1 MSSSNEKKICDG
13 VMGIS
18 ILIAIIGSILIMV
31 YYSQCKK
38 YQDAKCT
45 VVNSG
50 SPSVA
55 TCSITVK
62 KASGHLYGAGIVM
75 IGLAILMNIGCF
87 LKMAVMPRVNIK
99 N

>member
-1 MSSSNEKKICDG
+1 
-13 VMGIS
+13 
-18 ILIAIIGSILIMV
+18 MV

-38 YQDAKCT
+38 YQDAKCN
-45 VVNSG
+45 VSADK
-50 SPSVA
+50 A
-55 TCSITVK
+55 TCSVSAK

>member
-45 VVNSG
+45 VSTSG
-50 SPSVA
+50 SVV
-55 TCSITVK
+55 TCSVNAK

>member
-38 YQDAKCT
+38 YQDAKCN
-45 VVNSG
+45 VVQVGTN
-50 SPSVA
+50 PA